1 MVCSTASD
9 LSHTAVST
17 ACTMRCGSAMAAGV
31 AVGASVAV
39 GAVSGVAAT
48 GSAEAAGAGVPLFLN
63 QKNPA
68 PAQSSAK
75 ITMSTRN
82 IFRLRR
88 LLATSLR

>member
-1 MVCSTASD
+1 
-9 LSHTAVST
+9 
-17 ACTMRCGSAMAAGV
+17 MRCGSAMAAGV

-63 QKNPA
+63 QKNPV
-68 PAQSSAK
+68 PAQSSAR